1 LETWPLRDFGLRA
14 GANLYDLAVGGSYSF
29 REQDVELQLD
39 YAFCYPMPFVQES
52 ITDTMGS
59 HRFSLALKFDHL
71 LQLMKVK
78 KAEPQLEPALQDALS
93 YQKAGDYNAAI
104 AAYQEVLKQND
115 TNQEAHFLLAE
126 LYAELKR
133 YEEAIPHYTSA
144 IELAP
149 NEPRFHYALGSLYE
163 QYGDDTGDKNWY
175 NKAMIAFTKTRM
187 LDANYKNVSSKL
199 KQLRQKE
206 L

>member
-1 LETWPLRDFGLRA
+1 LT
-14 GANLYDLAVGGSYSF
+14 
-29 REQDVELQLD
+29 
-39 YAFCYPMPFVQES
+39 
-52 ITDTMGS
+52 
-59 HRFSLALKFDHL
+59 
-71 LQLMKVK
+71 
-78 KAEPQLEPALQDALS
+78 
-93 YQKAGDYNAAI
+93 
-104 AAYQEVLKQND
+104 QND

-126 LYAELKR
+126 LYTKLKR
-133 YEEAIPHYTSA
+133 YEEAITHYNSA

-175 NKAMIAFTKTRM
+175 NKAMIEFTRTRM
-187 LDANYKNVSSKL
+187 LDANYNNISSKL